1 VLRTNYVYLIMPLI
15 YVVSLKGYYSDN
27 PCSQDGLGALG
38 CEKIKQ
44 TTPYQI
50 TMYGNGTSAKPYQ
63 LSPSSLG
70 QFIECQ
76 SCYLGQQLDLFKKPS
91 SPFPQLPNGID
102 DTLRKAMIASEAAG
116 IMPNEFSA
124 IPELAGFGLADRT
137 LVGPTLRLQ
146 PKDHIVLNGRE
157 FTLTGKLDELFIKNG
172 SGGTPDEYIIA
183 DYKTKRSL
191 KHASS
196 PQHEAYV
203 RQLRCYAMIL
213 RSHGHLVNDSALL
226 LNYYPS
232 ENAIKDEVHP
242 YLEFI
247 VDRVDVSPSACAP
260 VQHNLVLMGKAFLQA
275 TASGSP
281 PPKKTDCSWCN
292 YRA

>member
-1 VLRTNYVYLIMPLI
+1 
-15 YVVSLKGYYSDN
+15 
-27 PCSQDGLGALG
+27 
-38 CEKIKQ
+38 
-44 TTPYQI
+44 
-50 TMYGNGTSAKPYQ
+50 MYGKGTVAKPYQ

-70 QFIECQ
+70 QFIECP
-76 SCYLGQQLDLFKKPS
+76 SCYLSKELKLFKKPS

-102 DTLRKAMIASEAAG
+102 DTLRKAMKALEAAG

-124 IPELAGFGLADRT
+124 IPELAGFALADRV

-146 PKDHIVLNGRE
+146 PADHIVLTGSE

-172 SGGTPDEYIIA
+172 SGGAPGEYIIA

-191 KHASS
+191 KHASK
-196 PQHEAYV
+196 PPHEAYV
-203 RQLRCYAMIL
+203 RQMRCYAMIL
-213 RSHGHLVNDSALL
+213 RSLGLLVNDTALL

-232 ENAIKDEVHP
+232 ESAIKDEVHP
-242 YLEFI
+242 YLEFL
-247 VDRVDVSPSACAP
+247 VDKVDVSPSACTP
-260 VQHNLVLMGKAFLQA
+260 VQQNLVLMAKAVLQA

-281 PPKKTDCSWCN
+281 PPKKADCSWCN

>member
-1 VLRTNYVYLIMPLI
+1 
-15 YVVSLKGYYSDN
+15 
-27 PCSQDGLGALG
+27 
-38 CEKIKQ
+38 
-44 TTPYQI
+44 
-50 TMYGNGTSAKPYQ
+50 MYGNGTGAKPYQ

-70 QFIECQ
+70 QFIECP
-76 SCYLGQQLDLFKKPS
+76 SCYLGHQLKLFKKPS

-146 PKDHIVLNGRE
+146 PADHIVLTGSE

-172 SGGTPDEYIIA
+172 SGGAPDEYIIA

-191 KHASS
+191 KAAGN
-196 PQHEAYV
+196 PPHEAYV
-203 RQLRCYAMIL
+203 RQMRCYAMIL
-213 RSHGHLVNDSALL
+213 RSLGLLVNDSALL

-232 ENAIKDEVHP
+232 EYAIKDEVHP
-242 YLEFI
+242 YLEFL
-247 VDRVDVSPSACAP
+247 VDKVDVSPSACAP
-260 VQHNLVLMGKAFLQA
+260 VQQNLELMARSFLQA

-281 PPKKTDCSWCN
+281 PSKKADCSWCN